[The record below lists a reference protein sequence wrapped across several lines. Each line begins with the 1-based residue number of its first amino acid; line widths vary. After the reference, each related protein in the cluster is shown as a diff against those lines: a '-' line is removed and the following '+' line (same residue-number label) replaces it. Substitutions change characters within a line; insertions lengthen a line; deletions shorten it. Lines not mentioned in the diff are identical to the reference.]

1 MTTLMMRPFLGKTD
15 LKAIADLVN
24 TCDPIGQL
32 DKDTSVAE
40 LEMQLEQPFF
50 DKSKDVRLWE
60 DDTGTLVGFGQ
71 ISMPEP
77 KQEIDGFL
85 YFYVHPKAQQ
95 EKLEN
100 AIIRWSEQRMREVR
114 KQRHLPVKLRSSSR
128 DDLTDRIAVLEE
140 HKFSVDRAFLTMVRR
155 LDDAIPTAHLPDGFS
170 LRPLAGEQEIKA
182 WVECFNQSF
191 IDHWNHHDLT
201 DTTVKS
207 WLTKPNYRPDLNLVV
222 VAPNGK
228 IAAFCDASICPE
240 ENARTGKKEG
250 WINWLGTSRNF
261 RKMGLGKAV
270 LVAGMQALKT
280 AGMDTVK
287 LAVDAESLTGATRLY
302 ESVGFEPV
310 QTWLYYVKPVWGC

>member
-15 LKAIADLVN
+15 LKAMADLVN
-24 TCDPIGQL
+24 TCDPVGQL
-32 DKDTSVAE
+32 DEDTSVAE

-60 DDTGTLVGFGQ
+60 DDRGNLVGFGQ

-95 EKLEN
+95 KKLEN
-100 AIIRWSEQRMREVR
+100 TIIRWSEQRMREVR
-114 KQRHLPVKLRSSSR
+114 KQTRLPVKLRSTSR
-128 DDLTDRIAVLEE
+128 DDLTNRMAVLEE
-140 HKFSVDRAFLTMVRR
+140 HQFTVDRAFLTMVRR
-155 LDDAIPTAHLPDGFS
+155 LDDAFPTARLPDGFS
-170 LRPLAGEQEIKA
+170 LRPLAGEQEITA

-201 DTTVKS
+201 DTTVDY
-207 WLTKPNYRPDLNLVV
+207 WLNSPNYRGELNLVI
-222 VAPNGK
+222 VAPDGK
-228 IAAFCDASICPE
+228 IAAFCYASIYPE
-240 ENARTGKKEG
+240 ENLRTGKKEG

-270 LVAGMQALKT
+270 LLAGMQALKT
-280 AGMDTVK
+280 AGMDRVK
-287 LAVDAESLTGATRLY
+287 LAVDAQSLTGATRLY

-310 QTWLYYVKPVWGC
+310 QTWLYYVKPVWGF